1 MYNVKLNSN
10 DELLVV
16 GFDDGNS
23 KAKISTDNVEVMYDS
38 GVTPLMYTS
47 SGEEEDKDRDIITI
61 GDNKVAVGESRDSM
75 QRNKVKDNYA
85 IARMLPAVS
94 YAIERYCADRN
105 IRLDNSV
112 TRRQKIALAIG
123 TPLTQASVLRK
134 EYIDAFI
141 GSVVAWKYKG
151 INYEIEVPHVR
162 CYPQNYAPMLK
173 NYNDYFK
180 EKKISIMVDIGGGTT
195 DVMILEH
202 VRNRITG
209 TSEPVVKNKN
219 SFNVGVIHLLNQ
231 IKRELSVVG
240 IDAREEI
247 ILEAIQGGSFSHKN
261 YEYIQN
267 VCETITDKFVREL
280 IAMLRENGYDL
291 SYPTYFIGGGYQ
303 LLKGYIDRD
312 KTILMSGSFDALENA
327 RAFRWLL
334 ETELNKMSDE
344 EKRKIMTFEC
354 NKVYTLGTRNDDKK
368 AM

>member
-1 MYNVKLNSN
+1 MYNVRLNSG

-23 KAKISTDNVEVMYDS
+23 KTKVVTDDAEVMYDS
-38 GVTPLMYTS
+38 GVTPLMYSS

-61 GDNKVAVGESRDSM
+61 GNDKVAVGESRDSM
-75 QRNKVKDNYA
+75 QLNKVKDNYA

-94 YAIERYCADRN
+94 YAIERYYDEKN

-112 TRRQKIALAIG
+112 TRQKKIALAIG
-123 TPLTQASVLRK
+123 APLTQTAVLRK

-141 GSVVAWKYKG
+141 GSVASWKYKG
-151 INYEIEVPHVR
+151 INYEIEIPYVR
-162 CYPQNYAPMLK
+162 CYPQNYAAMMK
-173 NYNDYFK
+173 NYNENFK
-180 EKKISIMVDIGGGTT
+180 EKKISILVDIGGGTT

-202 VRNRITG
+202 VRNRISG
-209 TSEPVVKNKN
+209 KSEPSVKNKN

-312 KTILMSGSFDALENA
+312 KSILMSGSFDALENS
-327 RAFRWLL
+327 RAFKWLL
-334 ETELNKMSDE
+334 ETELSKMSDE
-344 EKRKIMTFEC
+344 EKRQIMMYKC
-354 NKVYTLGTRNDDKK
+354 NKLYTLGNKRQEVV
-368 AM
+368 